1 MKRKY
6 AAAELRRLA
15 LASRVPGSLCEIRA
29 FAAHHETT
37 VGADNHIALVE
48 AFLLQLAGEEQH
60 GDGGDCRVGGGG
72 EGDGGGRVHC

>member
-1 MKRKY
+1 MG
-6 AAAELRRLA
+6 AE
-15 LASRVPGSLCEIRA
+15 
-29 FAAHHETT
+29 
-37 VGADNHIALVE
+37 NHIALVE